1 MKKATRVT
9 ALILSA
15 SLVILASG
23 CKREESVSGDVSF
36 GETYPLDTNVTLKY
50 WMPIDENITANVAE
64 YSQTEFAKA
73 AAKQTGVK
81 IEYLH
86 PAIGQETEQFNLLIS
101 SGELPDII
109 ESGWYEFPV
118 DRQRLSRMDT
128 LSP

>member
-86 PAIGQETEQFNLLIS
+86 PAIGQETEQFNLLIP
-101 SGELPDII
+101 SG
-109 ESGWYEFPV
+109 
-118 DRQRLSRMDT
+118 
-128 LSP
+128 